1 MERFTTEELA
11 TLGIRKLEL
20 RFQTKINPDEYCL
33 SYSGGLDS
41 ELLRWFIKEYLKEKS
56 IRVVSVNTYR
66 EHNEIRQR
74 MYKYA
79 DDVLYPVMLMPEIKE
94 RYGMPCFTKRQDEM
108 IDRYQRGSRSPHT
121 MSWIYPPGPTKY
133 KLNKTAKTRLLNGTL
148 PKISKE
154 CCTYTKR
161 YPLTLYQAKTGLKP
175 IIAVRGAE
183 SISRK
188 NSFQTCLNKNGEF
201 RPIYDFSDEMIS
213 AIYQVY
219 QIEKPKIYDILD
231 RTGCIGCPYGLHGG
245 NTLKELNMVTPAQR
259 KYAIDSFGESYKVL
273 GLNVDYQEPVQL
285 QLSV

>member
-11 TLGIRKLEL
+11 VLGIRKLEL
-20 RFQTKINPDEYCL
+20 RFQTKINPDEYYL

-41 ELLRWFIKEYLKEKS
+41 ELLRWFIKEYLREKS

-94 RYGMPCFTKRQDEM
+94 RYGMPCFTKMQDE
-108 IDRYQRGSRSPHT
+108 IIERYQKGSRSPYT
-121 MSWIYPPGPTKY
+121 MSRVYGIGTKKF
-133 KLNKTAKTRLLNGTL
+133 KLNKTVKTKLLDGGLHKVSN
-148 PKISKE
+148 K
-154 CCTYTKR
+154 CCKYTKKE
-161 YPLTLYQAKTGLKP
+161 PLRLFEKRTGLKP
-175 IIAVRGAE
+175 IVAIRGAE
-183 SISRK
+183 SLTRK
-188 NSFQTCLNKNGEF
+188 NAFQACLTKNGKF
-201 RPIYDFSDEMIS
+201 TPLYDFPDEMIT
-213 AIYQVY
+213 AIYEVY
-219 QIEKPKIYDILD
+219 QIEKPKVYDILD

-259 KYAIDSFGESYKVL
+259 KYAIESFGESYKVL

-285 QLSV
+285 ELSV